1 MGYAYAPFS
10 RSIKFRGENMF
21 KNLLAKKIE
30 LKAPLSGEIIEIT
43 KVSDPVFAG
52 KIVGDGC
59 AIIPTSDTLVAP
71 ADGEIVQ
78 ISSTMHAIGIQL
90 EYGIELLIHVG
101 IDTVELKGKGFQS
114 YIKVGDKVKQ
124 GQKLLSID
132 LDYLK
137 QNAKS
142 IETPILVTNMGM
154 VKSIKAGTGNANA
167 GKTTLMKI
175 IL

>member
-1 MGYAYAPFS
+1 
-10 RSIKFRGENMF
+10 MF
-21 KNLLAKKIE
+21 NNLLAKKVKI
-30 LKAPLSGEIIEIT
+30 KAPLSGEIIEIS
-43 KVSDPVFAG
+43 KVSDPVFAQ

-59 AIIPTSDTLVAP
+59 AIIPTSDTLLAP
-71 ADGEIVQ
+71 ADGTIIQ

-101 IDTVELKGKGFQS
+101 IDTVELKGEGFLS
-114 YIKVGDKVKQ
+114 YVKVGDKVKQ

-142 IETPILVTNMGM
+142 IITPILVTNMGI
-154 VKSIKAGTGNANA
+154 VKSIKVNKGDAVAGNTA
-167 GKTTLMKI
+167 LMKV